1 MSTSQDIK
9 TQLFTYTDPDTKETK
24 VRFVYGFAI
33 PPNALNDAPTLVSSE
48 GRIIHKKTKVLITRG
63 STQKCLKPYLETAR
77 TDGGAPLMQTRIAH
91 TFLNQTI
98 NPYMED
104 IDHLDRV
111 RTNNAIYN
119 LLPRIKNH
127 HRADK
132 SSKKM
137 SMKQNIIVPIQI
149 TFKTGVH
156 ANTTRTYPNVKKA
169 SYDPDVHLTASY
181 ITELCTRHNG
191 HTPFYIVKRL
201 NDMLPNEVW
210 MPASVFKRDT
220 DELIHIN
227 GIMCSNKGRFM
238 EKRGSIMYFPRCID
252 GQQYPLIT
260 GIPAH
265 RITLSTFSPNDYFSG
280 ASALHEN
287 DDKTKRAVEYL
298 RWGTHKENMA
308 DRIGIPSPK
317 DPDTTNIPLIATNIN
332 TGEVLL
338 FDNGTVEASDYF
350 KVARTRISAA
360 KYGQKLFNEWTFQN
374 NMDHDRTRY
383 LPGELWLYDKTCI
396 GDAAAERRENKKRKR
411 SDNLPPPQPK
421 KNAATGHAQAEAI
434 WSYVVNTRN
443 DKPPEF
449 SAETWTKHNGHMEAA
464 TAFDITR
471 QNIGKAVNRATPT
484 PNKSGTLY
492 YYFVNG
498 EHDVPERQPN
508 KKPAHPRK
516 GTTLWSIEVSHKRD
530 HIPEFD
536 PTRWKMHISKP
547 TAAEALNIT
556 TKAVEGATNRS
567 TPTPNA
573 DKTIYYYIVNA
584 NNDVV
589 KPFLESVV
597 DMEVS

>member
-9 TQLFTYTDPDTKETK
+9 TKLFTYTDPDTKETK

-33 PPNALNDAPTLVSSE
+33 PPNALNNAPTLVSSE
-48 GRIIHKKTKVLITRG
+48 GRIIHRKTKVLITRG
-63 STQKCLKPYLETAR
+63 TMQNCLNPYLETSR
-77 TDGGAPLMQTRIAH
+77 TDGGTVMMHRRIAI
-91 TFLNQTI
+91 TFLNKTI
-98 NPYMED
+98 DPCNED

-119 LLPRIKNH
+119 LLPRNKNA

-132 SSKKM
+132 SSENM
-137 SMKQNIIVPIQI
+137 TTKQNSNIPIQV
-149 TFKTGVH
+149 TFKTGKYE
-156 ANTTRTYPNVKKA
+156 NETRIYSSIKEA
-169 SYDPDVHLTASY
+169 SYDPDITISRGYIAELVHKHETMYSNY
-181 ITELCTRHNG
+181 V
-191 HTPFYIVKRL
+191 VKRIETEIQGEQW
-201 NDMLPNEVW
+201 LPAQVFTKSNELLDI
-210 MPASVFKRDT
+210 SNF
-220 DELIHIN
+220 L
-227 GIMCSNKGRFM
+227 CSNKGRFI
-238 EKRGSIMYFPRCID
+238 EKRIGYAYFPRPNLSQVYAKVA
-252 GQQYPLIT
+252 GHL
-260 GIPAH
+260 AH
-265 RITLSTFSPNDYFSG
+265 RITLSTFSQDTYVPG
-280 ASALHEN
+280 ASCLHAN
-287 DDKTKRAVEYL
+287 DDKTQCSIECL
-298 RWGTHKENMA
+298 RWGTHQENMA
-308 DRIGIPSPK
+308 DRTGISSPK
-317 DPDTTNIPLIATNIN
+317 NPDVTNIPLIATNIN

-338 FDNGTVEASDYF
+338 FDNGAIEAAGYF
-350 KVARTRISAA
+350 KVECTRISAA

-383 LPGELWLYDKTCI
+383 LPGELWLYDKTCM
-396 GDAAAERRENKKRKR
+396 GDAAAERREHKKRKR

-421 KNAATGHAQAEAI
+421 KNAATGHVQAEAI
-434 WSYVVNTRN
+434 WSYVVNTKN
-443 DKPPEF
+443 DRPPEF
-449 SAETWTKHNGHMEAA
+449 SCETWTRHNGHMEAA

-508 KKPAHPRK
+508 KKPVHPRK
-516 GTTLWSIEVSHKRD
+516 GTTIWSIEVSHKRD
-530 HIPEFD
+530 PIPKFD

-547 TAAEALNIT
+547 AAAEVLNIT

-589 KPFLESVV
+589 KPFLENVV

>member
-33 PPNALNDAPTLVSSE
+33 PPNALNDAPTLISSE

-119 LLPRIKNH
+119 LLPRIKNP

-132 SSKKM
+132 SSEKM
-137 SMKQNIIVPIQI
+137 AIKQNINIPIQV
-149 TFKTGVH
+149 TFKTGKYE
-156 ANTTRTYPNVKKA
+156 NETRIYSSIKEA
-169 SYDPDVHLTASY
+169 SYDTDITISRGYIAELVHKHETIYS
-181 ITELCTRHNG
+181 N
-191 HTPFYIVKRL
+191 FVVKRI
-201 NDMLPNEVW
+201 DTEIQGEQWLPAQVFTKTNELVDI
-210 MPASVFKRDT
+210 SNF
-220 DELIHIN
+220 L
-227 GIMCSNKGRFM
+227 CSNNGRFI
-238 EKRGSIMYFPRCID
+238 EKRIGYAYFPRPNVSQVYAKVA
-252 GQQYPLIT
+252 GHL
-260 GIPAH
+260 AH
-265 RITLSTFSPNDYFSG
+265 RITLSTFSPATFFRGAHCLHND
-280 ASALHEN
+280 
-287 DDKTKRAVEYL
+287 DDKTQCSVECL

-317 DPDTTNIPLIATNIN
+317 NPDSTNIPLIATNITTN
-332 TGEVLL
+332 EVLL
-338 FDNGTVEASDYF
+338 FDNGAVEAADYF
-350 KVARTRISAA
+350 KVASTRISAA

-383 LPGELWLYDKTCI
+383 LPGELWLYDKTCM
-396 GDAAAERRENKKRKR
+396 GDAAAERRKNNKRKR
-411 SDNLPPPQPK
+411 PDHHPPPQPK

-443 DKPPEF
+443 DRPSEF
-449 SAETWTKHNGHMEAA
+449 SDETWTKHNGHIEAA
-464 TAFDITR
+464 TVLDITR

-530 HIPEFD
+530 TIPEFD

-547 TAAEALNIT
+547 AAAEALHIT
-556 TKAVEGATNRS
+556 AKAVEGATNRS

-573 DKTIYYYIVNA
+573 DKSIYYYIVNA
-584 NNDVV
+584 NNDIV
-589 KPFLESVV
+589 KPFVESVV

>member
-1 MSTSQDIK
+1 MYISQCIK
-9 TQLFTYTDPDTKETK
+9 TQLFTYTDPDTKETR
-24 VRFVYGFAI
+24 VRFIYGFDK
-33 PPNALNDAPTLVSSE
+33 PPVATDNAPTLVSSK
-48 GRIIHKKTKVLITRG
+48 GRLIHRKTTVLITRG
-63 STQKCLKPYLETAR
+63 SPRQNSHSYLDTAT
-77 TDGGAPLMQTRIAH
+77 TDGGSYSMHTRIAY
-91 TFLNQTI
+91 TFIDKPDNVED
-98 NPYMED
+98 YD
-104 IDHLDRV
+104 IDHRNRNRMD
-111 RTNNAIYN
+111 NNIEN
-119 LLPRIKNH
+119 LLPRIKSL

-132 SSKKM
+132 SNNAM
-137 SMKQNIIVPIQI
+137 DIKQNINIPIQV
-149 TFKTGVH
+149 TFKTGKY
-156 ANTTRTYPNVKKA
+156 ANETRTYSSIKEA
-169 SYDPDVHLTASY
+169 SYDTDITISRAYIAELVHKHETMYSNY
-181 ITELCTRHNG
+181 V
-191 HTPFYIVKRL
+191 VKRIETEIPGEQW
-201 NDMLPNEVW
+201 LP
-210 MPASVFKRDT
+210 AQVFTKT
-220 DELIHIN
+220 NELIDLSN
-227 GIMCSNKGRFM
+227 FLCSNKGRFI
-238 EKRGSIMYFPRCID
+238 EKRIGYAYFPQANAGKI
-252 GQQYPLIT
+252 YPTISKYLS
-260 GIPAH
+260 H
-265 RITLSTFSPNDYFSG
+265 RITLSTFSPDTYFPG
-280 ASALHEN
+280 AHCLHKD
-287 DDKTKRAVEYL
+287 DDKTQCSVDCL
-298 RWGTHKENMA
+298 RWGTHQENMR
-308 DRIGIPSPK
+308 DRIGKLAPK
-317 DPDTTNIPLIATNIN
+317 NPENANIPIIATHIT
-332 TGEVLL
+332 TGQMIY
-338 FDNGTVEASDYF
+338 FDDGAVEAAEYF
-350 KVARTRISAA
+350 KVDRTRISAS

-383 LPGELWLYDKTCI
+383 LPGELWLYDETCI
-396 GDAAAERRENKKRKR
+396 GEAAAERRENKKRKR
-411 SDNLPPPQPK
+411 PDHYPPPQSK

-516 GTTLWSIEVSHKRD
+516 GTMVWSIEVSHKKD

-547 TAAEALNIT
+547 AAAEALNIT

-597 DMEVS
+597 YMEVS